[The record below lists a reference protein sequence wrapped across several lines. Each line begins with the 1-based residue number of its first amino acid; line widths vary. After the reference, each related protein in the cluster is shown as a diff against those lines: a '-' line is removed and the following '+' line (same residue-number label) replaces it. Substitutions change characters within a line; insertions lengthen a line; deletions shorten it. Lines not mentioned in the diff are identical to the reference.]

1 MASKDLIVTFDGPAG
16 AGKSTVARLTAKAL
30 NFLYLDTGSMYRALA
45 LKAVTQ
51 GVDLR
56 DEEQLL
62 DLLRQSQ
69 IVLEQGVD
77 RSMRVR
83 LDGDD
88 VTDLLRAPE
97 VNASVSLV
105 AEFAAI
111 RSEMVKRQRAVAE
124 SGGVVMDGRD
134 IGTVV
139 LPYADVKFYLTAS
152 LKARAQRRFQEL
164 KNLGYSIDLDQL
176 AADIQHRDALDFSRT
191 HSPLRRAEDAIL
203 IDTTDAAIDEVL
215 AKVLTECRNHVR

>member
-45 LKAVTQ
+45 LKALTQ

-69 IVLEQGVD
+69 IVLEQGMD
-77 RSMRVR
+77 RTMRVR
-83 LDGDD
+83 LDGND

-111 RSEMVKRQRAVAE
+111 RSEMVNRQRAVAE
-124 SGGVVMDGRD
+124 PGGVVMDGRD

-176 AADIQHRDALDFSRT
+176 AADIKHRDALDFSRT
-191 HSPLRRAEDAIL
+191 HSPLRRAKDAIF
-203 IDTTDAAIDEVL
+203 IDTTDTAIDEVL

>member
-45 LKAVTQ
+45 LKALTQ

-111 RSEMVKRQRAVAE
+111 RSEMVNRQRAVAE
-124 SGGVVMDGRD
+124 PGGVVMDGRD

-176 AADIQHRDALDFSRT
+176 AADIKHRDALDFCRT

-203 IDTTDAAIDEVL
+203 IDTTDVAIDEVL